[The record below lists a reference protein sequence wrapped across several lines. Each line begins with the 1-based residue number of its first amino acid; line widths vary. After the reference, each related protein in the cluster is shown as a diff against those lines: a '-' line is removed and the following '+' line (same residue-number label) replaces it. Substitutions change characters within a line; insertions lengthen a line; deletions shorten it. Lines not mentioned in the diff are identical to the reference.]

1 MDWMVSRHRRADT
14 DFVQGFRSLAVMI
27 AYASG
32 FGNNN
37 QSPTTHGG
45 FEAEVKRLEA
55 LYTNYGCHCWID
67 GVQAGLIGGGKT
79 RDMTDHH
86 CQELNRHSFKIR
98 IKRICSVNLVH
109 FFIMNQA
116 TKPGLKHELGQEIVK
131 HGYYAYTM
139 SEFEILTIIF

>member
-1 MDWMVSRHRRADT
+1 MDSMVSRHRRADT

-79 RDMTDHH
+79 RDMTDHQ

-98 IKRICSVNLVH
+98 IKRICSVKNCS
-109 FFIMNQA
+109 FF
-116 TKPGLKHELGQEIVK
+116 
-131 HGYYAYTM
+131 YY
-139 SEFEILTIIF
+139 E